1 MQIPPDLLISPANVS
16 EGRRPVVV
24 ASIALA
30 AGRPGVQLL
39 DIHTDPDHN
48 RSVLTL
54 AGRPGALVDSVV
66 AAASTA
72 AQTIDLPKQR
82 GVHPRFG
89 AIDVIPFVPVGTDPG
104 GMAVAVS
111 AAREAARR
119 IADEVGIPCFLYEHA
134 GCGRSLPEVR
144 RRAFADLAPDFGG
157 PGPHPAAGAVAVGAR
172 EPLVAYNVDLDTT
185 DLDLARRIAASVRER
200 DGGLLHVRALGLPLP
215 SRGIVQVSTNLLRP
229 TVTTIGD
236 VFEAVA
242 RLAAVAGVRVKG
254 SEIVGLPPRA
264 ALPAST
270 THLLLSE
277 PPRILETELAAVQAS
292 PGREAGTTKRTR

>member
-1 MQIPPDLLISPANVS
+1 MQTPPDLLVCPANVS
-16 EGRRPVVV
+16 EGRRADIV

-54 AGRPGALVDSVV
+54 AGRAGALVDGVV
-66 AAASTA
+66 AAASMA
-72 AQTIDLPKQR
+72 AQTIHLPTQR

-89 AIDVIPFVPVGTDPG
+89 AIDVIPFVPVGTEPG
-104 GMAVAVS
+104 GMATAVS

-119 IADEVGIPCFLYEHA
+119 IADEVGIPCFLYGEA

-144 RRAFADLAPDFGG
+144 RRAFAGAAPDSGG
-157 PGPHPAAGAVAVGAR
+157 PGPHPAAGAVAIGAR
-172 EPLVAYNVDLDTT
+172 EPLVAYNVDLDTA
-185 DLDLARRIAASVRER
+185 DLGLARRIAASIRER
-200 DGGLLHVRALGLPLP
+200 DGGLPHVRALGLALP

-242 RLAAVAGVRVKG
+242 GLAAVAGVGVKG
-254 SEIVGLPPRA
+254 SEIVGLTPRA

-270 THLLLSE
+270 THLLLRE
-277 PPRILETELAAVQAS
+277 PPRILETELAAILAS
-292 PGREAGTTKRTR
+292 PGREAGTTNLPK

>member
-1 MQIPPDLLISPANVS
+1 SI
-16 EGRRPVVV
+16 GR
-24 ASIALA
+24 S
-30 AGRPGVQLL
+30 AGRPGVHVL
-39 DIHTDPDHN
+39 DVHTDPDHN

-54 AGRPGALVDSVV
+54 AGRAGALVDGVV
-66 AAASTA
+66 AAASMA
-72 AQTIDLPKQR
+72 VQTIHLPTHE

-104 GMAVAVS
+104 GMATAVS

-119 IADEVGIPCFLYEHA
+119 IADEVGIPCFLYEEA

-157 PGPHPAAGAVAVGAR
+157 PGPHPVAGAVAVGAR
-172 EPLVAYNVDLDTT
+172 EPLVAYNVDLDTA
-185 DLDLARRIAASVRER
+185 DLELARRIAASVRER
-200 DGGLLHVRALGLPLP
+200 DGGLPHVRALGLPLP

-242 RLAAVAGVRVKG
+242 GLAAAAGVGVEG
-254 SEIVGLPPRA
+254 SEIVGLTPRA

-270 THLLLSE
+270 THLLLRE
-277 PPRILETELAAVQAS
+277 PPRILETELALFMAS
-292 PGREAGTTKRTR
+292 HGGEAGTTNLTK